1 MVVFSGA
8 DPTRAVRDGSRRAG
22 WALLALSLVGAFGL
36 TALPAPYVISQ
47 PGPTYDTLG
56 SVTVDDQEIALIE
69 VRDQPDYPE
78 FAEIRLTT
86 VTRLGSPENLP
97 TWLDVISAW
106 LSPQRSV
113 TPVDVAFPPG
123 VSYEETREAAAVEME
138 NSQQEAIAAAFTYLD
153 IPYDSFLDVAATLE
167 GGPSEGVILEG
178 DIILSAAG
186 ESVGEV
192 TRLRE
197 IISENGVQQPLDLIV
212 ERDGVERD
220 LQVIPRMSEGPEPFP
235 AIGVLVSG
243 QYEFPIDISIQLQN
257 VGGPSAGLAFAL
269 GVVERLTEEV
279 VADSFVIAAT
289 GSISASGNVGPIGG
303 VAQKAY
309 GAAESGAEWF
319 LIPAENCD
327 AVVSTQ
333 IRGLTIVPVR
343 TLDDAMGVLESIHL
357 GEELPSCQN
366 LSALPSDES
375 QGEDSPGL

>member
-1 MVVFSGA
+1 VVVFSGA

-56 SVTVDDQEIALIE
+56 SVTVDDQDIALIE

-186 ESVGEV
+186 EIVGEV

-197 IISENGVQQPLDLIV
+197 IIAENGVQQPLDLIV

-375 QGEDSPGL
+375 QGEDAPGL